1 MERFDDDTGPS
12 GLSTAQWTRFV
23 EVGDQ
28 RVSVAGAGWRVA
40 KDGRSDRIAAAVV
53 WAIKGADAFGSFS
66 QSANWRWLQHGALL
80 RGKRVIKGP
89 DRSPNGAQNCGAGR
103 KLLLHEIKH
112 VRR

>member
-1 MERFDDDTGPS
+1 MCCVLFLMERFDDDTGPS

-53 WAIKGADAFGSFS
+53 WAIKGADAF
-66 QSANWRWLQHGALL
+66 RELL
-80 RGKRVIKGP
+80 KVCQLAMVAARRAAPGKASHKRP
-89 DRSPNGAQNCGAGR
+89 
-103 KLLLHEIKH
+103 
-112 VRR
+112 